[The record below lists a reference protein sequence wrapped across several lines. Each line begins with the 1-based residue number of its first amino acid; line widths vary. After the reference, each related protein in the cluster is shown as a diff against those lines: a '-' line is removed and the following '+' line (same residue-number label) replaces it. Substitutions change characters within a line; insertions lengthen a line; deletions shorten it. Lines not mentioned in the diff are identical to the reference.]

1 MRFEDFKQ
9 LVLHGVLLPPGRCVL
24 VSANKFRVFM
34 PTGTPRDGARS
45 NPMENDL
52 LNFFF
57 VLFN

>member
-1 MRFEDFKQ
+1 
-9 LVLHGVLLPPGRCVL
+9 VL

-45 NPMENDL
+45 NPVENDL